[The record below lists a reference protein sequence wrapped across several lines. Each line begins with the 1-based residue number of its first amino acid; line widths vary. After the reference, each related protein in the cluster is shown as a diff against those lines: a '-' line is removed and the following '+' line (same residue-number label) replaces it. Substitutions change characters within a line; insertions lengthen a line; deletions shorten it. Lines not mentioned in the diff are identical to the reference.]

1 MPIDGV
7 RRPGLLPVPGQG
19 ITRPMFPTLGI
30 SASGLS
36 AQRQRIETIA
46 QNIANA
52 DVTSGPDGKP
62 YQRRTVVMET
72 ANQTN
77 AQFASML
84 PPGIGGTR
92 ANPVKP
98 FGSAPGDVPAMSDSR
113 QTITVPL
120 LSPMSDGQPYGV
132 AVTGVVEEQNTGS
145 RRLYEPTHPD
155 ADEHG
160 YVTYPDIDTTQEM
173 VNLYDAKRIYEANA
187 SVFQAAKSM
196 LRASLDI

>member
-19 ITRPMFPTLGI
+19 ITRPMFRTLAI

-52 DVTSGPDGKP
+52 DVTSGPEGTP
-62 YQRRTVVMET
+62 YKRRTLMMET

-77 AQFASML
+77 AQFNSMV
-84 PPGIGGTR
+84 PPGIGGTI
-92 ANPVKP
+92 ANASTP
-98 FGSAPGDVPAMSDSR
+98 FGSAPGDVPALDSQR
-113 QTITVPL
+113 SITVPL
-120 LSPMSDGQPYGV
+120 LPPMSDGEPYGV
-132 AVTGVVEEQNTGS
+132 AVTGVAEEQGAG
-145 RRLYEPTHPD
+145 RMVYQPGHPD
-155 ADEHG
+155 ANASG

>member
-7 RRPGLLPVPGQG
+7 GRPGLLPVPGQG
-19 ITRPMFPTLGI
+19 VTRPMFRTLAI

-52 DVTSGPDGKP
+52 DVTSGPDGTYK
-62 YQRRTVVMET
+62 RRTLMMET

-77 AQFASML
+77 ASFNSTV
-84 PPGIGGTR
+84 PPGIGGTI
-92 ANPVKP
+92 ANPVPP
-98 FGSAPGDVPAMSDSR
+98 FGSAPGGVPALGSDSKR
-113 QTITVPL
+113 TITVPL
-120 LSPMSDGQPYGV
+120 LSAFSDGQPYGV
-132 AVTGVVEEQNTGS
+132 AVTGVSEEQTAG
-145 RRLYEPTHPD
+145 RQVYEPGHPD
-155 ADEHG
+155 ADADG

-187 SVFQAAKSM
+187 SVFQVAKSM

>member
-1 MPIDGV
+1 MPIDGI

-19 ITRPMFPTLGI
+19 ATRPMFRTLAI

-46 QNIANA
+46 QNVANA
-52 DVTSGPDGKP
+52 DVAGSAPGSQYK
-62 YQRRTVVMET
+62 RRTVMMET

-77 AQFASML
+77 AQFNSMM
-84 PPGIGGTR
+84 PPGIGGTI
-92 ANPVKP
+92 ANPVTP
-98 FGSAPGDVPAMSDSR
+98 FGSAPGDVPALGDSKR
-113 QTITVPL
+113 TITVPL

-132 AVTGVVEEQNTGS
+132 AVTGVSEEQSVG
-145 RRLYEPTHPD
+145 RQVYEPGHPE
-155 ADEHG
+155 ADKDG
-160 YVTYPDIDTTQEM
+160 YVYYPEIETTQEM

>member
-1 MPIDGV
+1 MPIDGI

-19 ITRPMFPTLGI
+19 ATRPMFRSLAI

-62 YQRRTVVMET
+62 YQRRTLMMET

-77 AQFASML
+77 AQFGSMI
-84 PPGIGGTR
+84 PPGIGGTI
-92 ANPVKP
+92 ANPKTP
-98 FGSAPGDVPAMSDSR
+98 FGSAPFDVPAMSDSKR
-113 QTITVPL
+113 TITIPL
-120 LSPMSDGQPYGV
+120 LPVLTDGQPYGV
-132 AVTGVVEEQNTGS
+132 AVTGVVEEQGAG
-145 RRLYEPTHPD
+145 RQVYEPAHPD
-155 ADEHG
+155 ADARG
-160 YVTYPDIDTTQEM
+160 FVTYPDIDTTQEM

-187 SVFQAAKSM
+187 SVFQATKSM

>member
-1 MPIDGV
+1 MPIDGIP
-7 RRPGLLPVPGQG
+7 RPGLLPVPGQG
-19 ITRPMFPTLGI
+19 ATRPMFRTLAI

-52 DVTSGPDGKP
+52 DVTSGPGGAYK
-62 YQRRTVVMET
+62 RRTLMMET

-77 AQFASML
+77 AQFNSTV
-84 PPGIGGTR
+84 PPGIGGSI
-92 ANPVKP
+92 ANPAS
-98 FGSAPGDVPAMSDSR
+98 GGVPALGSDSKR
-113 QTITVPL
+113 TVTVPL
-120 LSPMSDGQPYGV
+120 LSAFSDGQPYGV
-132 AVTGVVEEQNTGS
+132 AVTGVSEDQSTGHAV
-145 RRLYEPTHPD
+145 YEPGHPD
-155 ADEHG
+155 ADADG

-187 SVFQAAKSM
+187 SVFQAAKAM

>member
-7 RRPGLLPVPGQG
+7 RGLNPLPVPGQG
-19 ITRPMFPTLGI
+19 VFRPMFRTLAI

-52 DVTSGPDGKP
+52 DVTSGPDGTYK
-62 YQRRTVVMET
+62 RRTLMMET

-77 AQFASML
+77 A
-84 PPGIGGTR
+84 
-92 ANPVKP
+92 P
-98 FGSAPGDVPAMSDSR
+98 FGGPAPDGAITNRLGRFTAAPVDRPEFDDEER
-113 QTITVPL
+113 TTTVPL
-120 LSPMSDGQPYGV
+120 KSPVSDGQAYGV
-132 AVTGVVEEQNTGS
+132 AVTGVVEDQGKGRTV
-145 RRLYEPTHPD
+145 YEPGHPD
-155 ADEHG
+155 AGADG

-187 SVFQAAKSM
+187 SVFQVAKSM